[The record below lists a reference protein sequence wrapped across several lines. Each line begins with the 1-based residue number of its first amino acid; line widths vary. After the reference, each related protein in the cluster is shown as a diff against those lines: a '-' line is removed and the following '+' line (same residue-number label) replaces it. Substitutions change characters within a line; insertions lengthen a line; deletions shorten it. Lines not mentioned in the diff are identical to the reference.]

1 MFKPAVGPKVESE
14 AGEPASPKAPAVPTK
29 ETIANG
35 LKPSCKHKG
44 TYIAAIIGM
53 VEKDEPIP
61 MVKTKPI
68 TNNKKIAK
76 GLLLA
81 NQKAELSTRA
91 LMWPVCSNTSAKPA
105 AEIIIK
111 PMDAIILIPSAITPS
126 DLFQSTTPV
135 AVNTKKPA
143 MAPTTIDPVYNCI
156 KNVIKIATIATA
168 NAVVFFSFGGCMFV
182 GISTGSYCLFL
193 P

>member
-1 MFKPAVGPKVESE
+1 
-14 AGEPASPKAPAVPTK
+14 
-29 ETIANG
+29 
-35 LKPSCKHKG
+35 
-44 TYIAAIIGM
+44 M

-168 NAVVFFSFGGCMFV
+168 NVVLFFSFGGCMFV

-193 P
+193 PYLINAINSPHSIPSAGIVIAFMTDTFVISNPASATLPNNILCK

>member
-1 MFKPAVGPKVESE
+1 MFKPAVGPKVESD
-14 AGEPASPKAPAVPTK
+14 AGDPASPKAPAVPTK

-53 VEKDEPIP
+53 VENDEPIP
-61 MVKTKPI
+61 RVSTKPTSSRI
-68 TNNKKIAK
+68 RIAK

-81 NQKAELSTRA
+81 NHEAELSTNK
-91 LMWPVCSNTSAKPA
+91 LIIPICSNTSAKPA
-105 AEIIIK
+105 SEIIIK
-111 PMDAIILIPSAITPS
+111 PMDAIILIPSANTPS

-168 NAVVFFSFGGCMFV
+168 NAVVFFSFGGSMFV